1 MPTSSGGTT
10 GRGGRR
16 GTLFLV
22 TVLLVVQFVSWRG
35 TYKLKANSL
44 STEWLNRNILI
55 KRQILEDPVNNVIAN
70 NNLSFLGDNDI
81 QLTNKKEDKKEK
93 KKEKEDK
100 KHNKKEKKRKDKDKK
115 KQHSSSSSTL
125 SSSSTKSKEITT
137 SSTKSGSTTA
147 TPHCSPLPTESSPQN
162 VCEHVRQYCPPT
174 GHLNYLEFFYC
185 IGVEEGRNTE
195 TVNAQA
201 TPTPSPYSES
211 KHVESKDVKITK
223 SKKHIEL
230 TYGQKWLRAIALALI
245 VGWMLFLFSWVGI
258 VASDFFC
265 PNLSTLAAR
274 LGLSESTAG
283 VTFLA
288 FGNGSPDVFSTFGAM
303 RTGSGSLAIG
313 ELIGAA
319 SFIVSVISG
328 SMMLIAPFRVKPYPF
343 TRDVGFFTVAVSMT
357 MTYLMDGKLLFSECL
372 SMIALYVLYAATIII
387 GSWWQERRR
396 QKRVRM
402 ANIRSEH
409 STGEQTY
416 ESLSE
421 TEGQTYSV
429 QAERSPRLGPFS
441 AVEYEP
447 DVDPFTQ
454 WANQQDAIS
463 NGHPSNGYLTPLS
476 GMSASHSP
484 LLHPID
490 LPTASSGGGG
500 GSNTNTRLLRFRA
513 GVLARHSLLG
523 AVEFRDVVR
532 TLQQESSTDRSM
544 EIFQSRDP
552 ERYLPHPQHSHL
564 HHLSQDEA
572 IDRRHMRTKSLTRP
586 YTARA
591 SMSPSGGFR
600 ASLVRSRS
608 TVGSSADAG
617 AMTDVVRPTLEQI
630 GQRSGLPTTAVA
642 VDDPWKEHDPLDG
655 CETQS
660 MLPPSALPLLKANE
674 GDDDDQAA
682 IPNTAQVKPVL
693 PRLAIRQ
700 ATMTSNHDR
709 MKRQD
714 SKKSLNSSDVHE
726 SQPFESPFA
735 SKEAFVRA
743 VQRTRRALFPSLRH
757 FREKSWLGIFVGIV
771 TAPAILLLRLTLPVV
786 DDSEEENL
794 VREEKKSHGGSQS
807 GQIRLAGEESP
818 LLVHQRSYL
827 RANENDEEDDEN
839 EENTGG
845 RGVIDLTSTHVD
857 DPWNSSIEQ
866 REGADDE
873 GEESNRQR
881 QLHVASALRN
891 LPEEGSPLL
900 NDYNRHSH
908 TLSPNSN
915 FSRNA
920 SHQKAKRTPSITESI
935 DSCHS
940 EDSHISSPTQNLFLI
955 VAQCAFAPPF
965 CVWAITSSAHSS
977 HVMAKTIFTLFCGLG
992 LATVVLFA
1000 VMHRRHSGS
1009 QSQTVHP
1016 ALISASGWARVAAG
1030 FFVSILYI
1038 MTIVDEVVS
1047 ILQTLGLVLGL
1058 SDAILGLTVF
1068 AMGNS
1073 LGDLVANIT
1082 IAKMG
1087 HPVMAISACFAGPLL
1102 NLLLGIGIS
1111 GSWLL
1116 SRTDNVPSHTNQFS
1130 LMRHEKQEQG
1140 IYHIDFSPTLTVSGF
1155 GLLLILVGTLIMV
1168 PLNGFY
1174 LSRKIGSTLIITY
1187 IIIMCVNIGVEVYSL
1202 HNTLYAI

>member
-1 MPTSSGGTT
+1 MPTNSGGTAA
-10 GRGGRR
+10 RGGKR
-16 GTLFLV
+16 GTLLLV
-22 TVLLVVQFVSWRG
+22 AVLLVIQFVSWRG
-35 TYKLKANSL
+35 TYRLKASSL
-44 STEWLNRNILI
+44 SREIISNNILI
-55 KRQILEDPVNNVIAN
+55 KRQVFEDPVDNILAN
-70 NNLSFLGDNDI
+70 QNYSVLEEDVLLN
-81 QLTNKKEDKKEK
+81 NKKEDKKDK

-115 KQHSSSSSTL
+115 KHSSSSSSHLSSTHTL
-125 SSSSTKSKEITT
+125 SSSSKSKVVST

-147 TPHCSPLPTESSPQN
+147 TPHCQPLPTESSPKD
-162 VCEHVRQYCPPT
+162 VCDHVRKYCPPT

-185 IGVEEGRNTE
+185 IGLDEVGNTKIVSAQPTSAPTSQAELRRLTNEELNISR
-195 TVNAQA
+195 
-201 TPTPSPYSES
+201 
-211 KHVESKDVKITK
+211 
-223 SKKHIEL
+223 SKKKQHDAL
-230 TYGQKWLRAIALALI
+230 TSAQKGLRAVALAI
-245 VGWMLFLFSWVGI
+245 IISWMLFLFSWVGI

-343 TRDVGFFTVAVSMT
+343 MRDVGFFTVAVSMT
-357 MTYLMDGKLLFSECL
+357 MAYLMDGKLLFSECL
-372 SMIALYVLYAATIII
+372 SMIALYILYAATIII

-396 QKRVRM
+396 QKRLRM

-416 ESLSE
+416 ESFSD
-421 TEGQTYSV
+421 TEGQTHSV
-429 QAERSPRLGPFS
+429 QTERSPMLGPFS

-447 DVDPFTQ
+447 DEDPFTQ
-454 WANQQDAIS
+454 WADQQDAIN
-463 NGHPSNGYLTPLS
+463 NGHLTPYS
-476 GMSASHSP
+476 GMSATHSP

-490 LPTASSGGGG
+490 LPTASSNGGG
-500 GSNTNTRLLRFRA
+500 NTANSRLLRFRA

-532 TLQQESSTDRSM
+532 SLQQESSADRSM

-552 ERYLPHPQHSHL
+552 ERYLPHPQHSHF
-564 HHLSQDEA
+564 HQSPQGEA
-572 IDRRHMRTKSLTRP
+572 NSRRHLRTKSLTRP
-586 YTARA
+586 HTSRLTL
-591 SMSPSGGFR
+591 SPNEGIR

-608 TVGSSADAG
+608 TIGSSADAG

-630 GQRSGLPTTAVA
+630 GQQSELSSMAAA
-642 VDDPWKEHDPLDG
+642 VDDPWKEHSPSDG
-655 CETQS
+655 CETET
-660 MLPPSALPLLKANE
+660 MLPPSALPL
-674 GDDDDQAA
+674 DQAGNDDEDREA
-682 IPNTAQVKPVL
+682 QAATAHAKPVL
-693 PRLAIRQ
+693 PRLAIRK
-700 ATMTSNHDR
+700 ATMSTTNQDGIS
-709 MKRQD
+709 RQD
-714 SKKSLNSSDVHE
+714 SKKSLDISSVRQRQH
-726 SQPFESPFA
+726 FESPFS
-735 SKEAFVRA
+735 SKEAFFRA

-757 FREKSWLGIFVGIV
+757 FREKSWLGIVVGIV
-771 TAPAILLLRLTLPVV
+771 TAPAILLLRMTLPVV
-786 DDSEEENL
+786 DDSEEQSL
-794 VREEKKSHGGSQS
+794 VTGEKKARGGSES
-807 GQIRLAGEESP
+807 GQIRLAGDESP
-818 LLVHQRSYL
+818 LNAHQRSYS
-827 RANENDEEDDEN
+827 RANEADEEEDDDE
-839 EENTGG
+839 TVGG
-845 RGVIDLTSTHVD
+845 RGVIDLSSAPVD
-857 DPWNSSIEQ
+857 DPWNSSIAQ
-866 REGADDE
+866 QEGADDE
-873 GEESNRQR
+873 GEEANRQR
-881 QLHVASALRN
+881 QLHVASALRH

-900 NDYNRHSH
+900 NDYNRPSH
-908 TLSPNSN
+908 AQSPMSN
-915 FSRNA
+915 LSRNV
-920 SHQKAKRTPSITESI
+920 SHHGKKRALSTTESVN
-935 DSCHS
+935 SCHS
-940 EDSHISSPTQNLFLI
+940 DDSHISSPTQNLFLI

-965 CVWAITSSAHSS
+965 CVWAITSSARSS
-977 HVMAKTIFTLFCGLG
+977 HVLAKTIFALFCGLA

-1009 QSQTVHP
+1009 RTVHP

-1047 ILQTLGLVLGL
+1047 ILQTLGVVLGL

-1116 SRTDNVPSHTNQFS
+1116 SRKDNVPGHTNHLS
-1130 LMRHEKQEQG
+1130 LMRHEKHEQG
-1140 IYHIDFSPTLTVSGF
+1140 IYYIDFSPTLTVSGF

-1168 PLNGFY
+1168 PMNGFY
-1174 LSRKIGSTLIITY
+1174 LSRKIGTTLIVTY

-1202 HNTLYAI
+1202 HSTLYPI